1 MNKEIPSEKLTF
13 NYLPDKKTLEFKF
26 ISDWRISAGL
36 PELKE
41 AVLQLSAH
49 QDIKQITFD
58 SFGLTAW
65 DSGFISFLMQLV
77 KECQHRKIDVSCQGL
92 PEGAEKLL
100 KLALQVREN
109 VTLKPEREEKL
120 FPKIGSLVLQ
130 RIDSA
135 HLFLNF
141 LGDLVLSFTK
151 LIRGKS
157 IMRWD
162 DFLLI
167 VQKSGANAFGLVS
180 LISVLVGMIL
190 AFVGAIQLQLFG
202 AQVFIADIVGIAM
215 VRVMGA
221 VMAAV
226 IMAGRT
232 GASFAAELGIM
243 QVNEEIDAYKTLGVD
258 PIEFLVLPRV
268 MALVLMMPLLTI
280 YADLMGILGGFI
292 IGTGMLGLNPVEYLN
307 RTQQAVKLNNLWV
320 GLVHSVVFGIIIALA
335 GCFRGIRC
343 SRSAAGVGEATT
355 SAVVTGITSI
365 VIATAIITFVCQ
377 VLGV

>member
-1 MNKEIPSEKLTF
+1 VNKEIPSEKLAF
-13 NYLPDKKTLEFKF
+13 NYLSPEKIFEFKF
-26 ISDWRISAGL
+26 VSDWRISAGL

-41 AVLQLSAH
+41 AISQLSN
-49 QDIKQITFD
+49 QTEIKQVKFD
-58 SFGLTAW
+58 SSELTFW

-77 KECQHRKIDVSCQGL
+77 KECQRRKIEVLYQGL
-92 PEGAEKLL
+92 PRGADRLL
-100 KLALQVREN
+100 KLALQVKEN
-109 VTLKPEREEKL
+109 IILKNVQEEHL
-120 FPKIGSLVLQ
+120 FARIGSLTLQ
-130 RIDSA
+130 RIESVR
-135 HLFLNF
+135 LFLNF
-141 LGDLVLSFTK
+141 LGQLVTSFLK
-151 LIRGKS
+151 LINGKS
-157 IMRWD
+157 VMRWD

-167 VQKSGANAFGLVS
+167 VQRSGANAFGLVS

-221 VMAAV
+221 VMTAV
-226 IMAGRT
+226 LMAGRT

-243 QVNEEIDAYKTLGVD
+243 QVNEEIDAYRTLGVD
-258 PIEFLVLPRV
+258 PVEFLVLPRV

-280 YADLMGILGGFI
+280 YADLMGILGGFL
-292 IGTGMLGLNPVEYLN
+292 IGTGMLGLNPFEYLN

-320 GLVHSVVFGIIIALA
+320 GLTHSVVFGIIIALA
-335 GCFRGIRC
+335 GCFRGMRC
-343 SRSAAGVGEATT
+343 GRSAASVGEATT

-365 VIATAIITFVCQ
+365 VIATAIITFICQ